1 MIKIESRV
9 FNIIVLLIVHQLI
22 STLSIIN
29 RTSSTPRI
37 KFQIYLNLALLL
49 LIIFILYQVISRLIR
64 MTKDELVI
72 KLEHQ
77 IGLSLV
83 TVVQFILASAF
94 IYITFKSMNL
104 TLGLSSFLLSL
115 LFIKNIIVLLTYYG
129 VSDTNIYNKGTQ
141 IDFRNVTSFERGDK
155 DIYVTVSKKFLCF
168 NICDV
173 ICVNIEG
180 NQQDMFAE
188 ISSKYKIKENHNVLC
203 KTKLG

>member
-141 IDFRNVTSFERGDK
+141 IDFRNVTSFERGEK
-155 DIYVTVSKKFLCF
+155 DIYVTVSKKILCF

-173 ICVNIEG
+173 LCVNIEG